1 MNSFWNSNLNLF
13 KERFPAL
20 AANLTL
26 ETSPDLILEEAK
38 NGSMTAKSG
47 SLMLHSKYNPE
58 READTLV
65 ESFDSSKHEN
75 AVFLGFGLGYGP
87 AALAKKK
94 SSGNHHTHRK
104 GFKKIFFGT
113 QCNGLDSDFQASE
126 NHPNS

>member
-13 KERFPAL
+13 KERFSAL
-20 AANLTL
+20 AANLTS

-87 AALAKKK
+87 AALAKKILRQPSYSSKRIQKDFFRHSMQWTGLRFSSIRK
-94 SSGNHHTHRK
+94 SS
-104 GFKKIFFGT
+104 
-113 QCNGLDSDFQASE
+113 
-126 NHPNS
+126 

>member
-20 AANLTL
+20 AANLTS

-87 AALAKKK
+87 AALAKK
-94 SSGNHHTHRK
+94 NP
-104 GFKKIFFGT
+104 
-113 QCNGLDSDFQASE
+113 QATIILI
-126 NHPNS
+126 